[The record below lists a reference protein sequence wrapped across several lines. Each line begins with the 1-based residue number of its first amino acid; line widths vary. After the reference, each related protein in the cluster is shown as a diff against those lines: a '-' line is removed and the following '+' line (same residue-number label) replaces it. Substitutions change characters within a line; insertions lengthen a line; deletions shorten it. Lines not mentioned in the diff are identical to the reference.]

1 MWRVDCRWRGEDIP
15 GAVQR
20 VPGPRRLG
28 VDHKCRTIK
37 RDGQGR
43 FQKKRMPLPKKSEGR
58 GKTQASERQNE
69 EGTATAAAGRARAHR
84 AEGVR
89 TEEARLQSV
98 FLSAVESYVTQMM
111 Y

>member
-1 MWRVDCRWRGEDIP
+1 MLCKEC
-15 GAVQR
+15 Q
-20 VPGPRRLG
+20 GPRRLG
-28 VDHKCRTIK
+28 VDHKCRTIE

-43 FQKKRMPLPKKSEGR
+43 FQKSEGR

-69 EGTATAAAGRARAHR
+69 EGTAAAGRAHAHR